1 MAASRFVIP
10 SGKAPSHSGPTNVG
24 QVDPNSMRSM
34 LMLESVSHMMT
45 ETDWPYRAA
54 SIDLT
59 SQGDEVGAFRL
70 FGANNPNSIWDVFE
84 RKIDISIMNPS
95 AILRMADR
103 GVGLFSEPMQVAL
116 IAVMPHYDQL
126 GFAVSNSSG
135 LTSLTEI
142 REKRYP
148 LRLSVRGSLDACTTL
163 LVEQVLKSHGFS
175 YEDILSWG
183 GSVSHDQSIPSESSP
198 NQPSRIERMAN
209 GELDAIFEEAVMA
222 WANDAVDAGM
232 KFLDLDEDHL
242 VMLEQEGFTRATME
256 KSRLTRLPADVATV
270 DFCGWPIYTRV
281 DASDL
286 LIRKFCEALEARK
299 NTIPWTWGPVK
310 QKAMPLERMVL
321 NAPDTPIDVAFHP
334 AARECWTKLGYL
346 K

>member
-10 SGKAPSHSGPTNVG
+10 SSQAPSHSAPTNVG

-54 SIDLT
+54 SIELT
-59 SQGDEVGAFRL
+59 SQGDEVGAYRL

-135 LTSLTEI
+135 LTFVDRDPRKAVSVTAVRAWFSRCLHNHFGGAGLEVTWLQLRRHPVLGRVGILRSVHSI
-142 REKRYP
+142 RVIP
-148 LRLSVRGSLDACTTL
+148 
-163 LVEQVLKSHGFS
+163 KS
-175 YEDILSWG
+175 I
-183 GSVSHDQSIPSESSP
+183 VT
-198 NQPSRIERMAN
+198 N
-209 GELDAIFEEAVMA
+209 
-222 WANDAVDAGM
+222 
-232 KFLDLDEDHL
+232 
-242 VMLEQEGFTRATME
+242 
-256 KSRLTRLPADVATV
+256 
-270 DFCGWPIYTRV
+270 
-281 DASDL
+281 
-286 LIRKFCEALEARK
+286 
-299 NTIPWTWGPVK
+299 
-310 QKAMPLERMVL
+310 
-321 NAPDTPIDVAFHP
+321 
-334 AARECWTKLGYL
+334 
-346 K
+346 